1 MSLILFSFNIFAFYK
16 MRQYYRRLCFENK
29 IILSSLFQ
37 CALMTAEVIASNTVI
52 IQFFYFVQITTMS
65 YIIRRFIR
73 LSSKDSSRAYLKYF
87 SVIVFFNCFI
97 YAWVLLSYISI
108 TIKLYKEYIEFA
120 YQLYSLIIS
129 IVLLSIGS
137 YVLLLMKKKEKENK
151 KMMVDHNKAAKKSAI
166 STMPFVASHLK
177 VEYYGKREEQI
188 LSLIVINLI
197 CTIIQVVYCY
207 LKIFQLD
214 EHFIKKEIAV
224 FPLSLTAIIIHN
236 IYMFFCLFSICAF
249 FISFFWI
256 VRNEFNP
263 ISDIEEPFIDD
274 SNNTVIT
281 HKGLANSLSLSTD
294 DLRMYDSIH
303 YNGDIDGFL
312 RRSRIEKRKR
322 KETISSSFSEKNLLV
337 DNKDEIADM
346 STDDK
351 NEKSMESKC
360 KMYIDDV

>member
-37 CALMTAEVIASNTVI
+37 CALMTAEIIASNTVI

-137 YVLLLMKKKEKENK
+137 YVLLLMKKNRLLL
-151 KMMVDHNKAAKKSAI
+151 
-166 STMPFVASHLK
+166 T
-177 VEYYGKREEQI
+177 
-188 LSLIVINLI
+188 
-197 CTIIQVVYCY
+197 T
-207 LKIFQLD
+207 KI
-214 EHFIKKEIAV
+214 
-224 FPLSLTAIIIHN
+224 
-236 IYMFFCLFSICAF
+236 
-249 FISFFWI
+249 
-256 VRNEFNP
+256 
-263 ISDIEEPFIDD
+263 
-274 SNNTVIT
+274 
-281 HKGLANSLSLSTD
+281 
-294 DLRMYDSIH
+294 
-303 YNGDIDGFL
+303 
-312 RRSRIEKRKR
+312 
-322 KETISSSFSEKNLLV
+322 
-337 DNKDEIADM
+337 
-346 STDDK
+346 
-351 NEKSMESKC
+351 
-360 KMYIDDV
+360 